1 MFAGWTDIF
10 LPSVFLFFSSP
21 FIASFLLLLLHS
33 SPLSWE
39 EPPPSSHASRLGGGG
54 SDYRWRLS
62 GEVAVEGAGRRRY
75 GRRSDF
81 TFPALSSVHLPP
93 TPTPTPG
100 LETEWLSWEG
110 KHAIHLLFPP
120 PSSSSLLLHTS
131 SLPLQI
137 NKGSKREPSTQRDNS
152 YPAPT
157 LRPPPLQIFYT
168 CVFPPGSEIRG
179 DQDLVGPIQLHVSA
193 GSVLSYDHIIIII
206 PVANHVSCL
215 AN

>member
-1 MFAGWTDIF
+1 MFTGWTDIF
-10 LPSVFLFFSSP
+10 PPSVFLFFSSP
-21 FIASFLLLLLHS
+21 FITSFLLLLLHS

-81 TFPALSSVHLPP
+81 TFPVLSSVHPLPH
-93 TPTPTPG
+93 PTPG

-120 PSSSSLLLHTS
+120 P
-131 SLPLQI
+131 
-137 NKGSKREPSTQRDNS
+137 
-152 YPAPT
+152 
-157 LRPPPLQIFYT
+157 PPPYVQ
-168 CVFPPGSEIRG
+168 PPTA
-179 DQDLVGPIQLHVSA
+179 DK
-193 GSVLSYDHIIIII
+193 
-206 PVANHVSCL
+206 
-215 AN
+215 